1 MQKIERF
8 MCLTINGWEAEPSE
22 VTYGPKEEKGPHL
35 LDLLRRRLQGIARVP
50 KRVARKGWNSYRI
63 VNELKAAGI
72 SIKPNKS
79 GSLRDIPSNPTAS
92 MES

>member
-35 LDLLRRRLQGIARVP
+35 LCWDVICLFD
-50 KRVARKGWNSYRI
+50 
-63 VNELKAAGI
+63 
-72 SIKPNKS
+72 S
-79 GSLRDIPSNPTAS
+79 GQPYHRD
-92 MES
+92 